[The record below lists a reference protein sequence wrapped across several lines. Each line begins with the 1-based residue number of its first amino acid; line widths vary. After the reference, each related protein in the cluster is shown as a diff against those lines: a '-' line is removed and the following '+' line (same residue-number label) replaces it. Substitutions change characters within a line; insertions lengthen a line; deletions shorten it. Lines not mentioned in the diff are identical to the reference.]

1 MTTPLPAAR
10 RLVMTSWC
18 AHSGR
23 FFTLC
28 GWCLAWPLAC
38 SSACFSADASAANL
52 ALENL
57 RAANVAR
64 AELAAAEN
72 EWRIERERLQA
83 VIAATR
89 AEAARLERDSAA
101 AEARRTSATDELAT
115 LKAVEELEAARKR
128 LGETGARIRS
138 ALAALAR
145 TMPPGTI
152 AVPADDSS
160 GEAAFD
166 AAIRALDAAERAA
179 TSVAVEV
186 VSGTRAGQ
194 AEAVKL
200 LRIAGAV
207 AWWVSLDG
215 TAAGTARQVDGAL
228 QLDSAQDEAT
238 RLAITRALAQAE
250 GRAQPTI
257 VLLPAPPTTTPAA
270 TTPAPTTKGTP

>member
-1 MTTPLPAAR
+1 MTT
-10 RLVMTSWC
+10 WC
-18 AHSGR
+18 ALPGR
-23 FFTLC
+23 LLTILV
-28 GWCLAWPLAC
+28 WCATMPAV
-38 SSACFSADASAANL
+38 CFSADAGAANL

-101 AEARRTSATDELAT
+101 AEARRTTATSELVT
-115 LKAVEELEAARKR
+115 LTAADELEAARKR
-128 LGETGARIRS
+128 LGDTGARVRN

-152 AVPADDSS
+152 AVPSDDSS

-194 AEAVKL
+194 PEAVKL

-215 TAAGTARQVDGAL
+215 TAAGTARQINGAL
-228 QLDSAQDEAT
+228 HLDNAQDEPT

-257 VLLPAPPTTTPAA
+257 VLLPAPNPTTTPAP
-270 TTPAPTTKGTP
+270 TPAAPTQGTP